1 MSVNRLMCPI
11 HQTLYT
17 SSTKQESALYARTIV
32 PLKVAEKAS
41 CKLLQKKNSPQQH
54 SSGEQHRIEQEN
66 PHVQWGVGG
75 GDSSTYVK
83 LQYGLIFPQCRIT
96 IT

>member
-1 MSVNRLMCPI
+1 MSVNRLMCSI

-41 CKLLQKKNSPQQH
+41 YKLLQEKNSPQQL
-54 SSGEQHRIEQEN
+54 SSGEQRRIEQEN
-66 PHVQWGVGG
+66 PHVQRGG
-75 GDSSTYVK
+75 GGRFLVMLNYSRDSFF
-83 LQYGLIFPQCRIT
+83 LNAE
-96 IT
+96 

>member
-1 MSVNRLMCPI
+1 MSVNRLMCSI

-41 CKLLQKKNSPQQH
+41 YKLRQEKNSPQQH
-54 SSGEQHRIEQEN
+54 SSGEQRRIEQED
-66 PHVQWGVGG
+66 PHVQRGAGAILPHRLNYST
-75 GDSSTYVK
+75 DSFF
-83 LQYGLIFPQCRIT
+83 LNAE
-96 IT
+96 